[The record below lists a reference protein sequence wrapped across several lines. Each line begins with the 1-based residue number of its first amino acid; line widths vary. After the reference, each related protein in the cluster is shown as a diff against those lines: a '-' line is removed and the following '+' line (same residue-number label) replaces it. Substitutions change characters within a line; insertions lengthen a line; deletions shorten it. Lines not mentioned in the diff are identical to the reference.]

1 MQFHFGRRAA
11 VVDERSFNG
20 LDRALLFWGNIA
32 QGRPLARLHLDVDA
46 SETMA
51 QFLGRLANTAEY
63 RNVQTREPLARR
75 VLKMISFL
83 AEDEDTKSKA
93 IDLIHGGLVSCDDRV
108 IATLDD
114 VELLEKIH
122 DAEKDSPALGAEQKL
137 KDLGLALYKLEE
149 VRRYARLHMAGLQW
163 VDEVEVQLAFQIGL
177 TQRLGL
183 PLSTQNMLFRGCA
196 GVSDQ
201 QIFAVGQRV
210 LTECTEERVNEFLA
224 SWDPWTRHTCR
235 KAIPA
240 YENIQADPSHVNG
253 PIQCEILSDDTL
265 KPVRHNQNIFDY
277 DTLCRIYV
285 ESGKN
290 PCTNVAISWDD
301 VRRLQIHGE

>member
-1 MQFHFGRRAA
+1 M
-11 VVDERSFNG
+11 
-20 LDRALLFWGNIA
+20 
-32 QGRPLARLHLDVDA
+32 
-46 SETMA
+46 
-51 QFLGRLANTAEY
+51 
-63 RNVQTREPLARR
+63 
-75 VLKMISFL
+75 
-83 AEDEDTKSKA
+83 
-93 IDLIHGGLVSCDDRV
+93 SCDDRV

-122 DAEKDSPALGAEQKL
+122 NAEKDSPSLGAEQKL
-137 KDLGLALYKLEE
+137 KDLGLALYKLQE
-149 VRRYARLHMAGLQW
+149 VRRYASLHMAGLQW

-177 TQRLGL
+177 TQRLRL

-196 GVSDQ
+196 AVSDQ

-210 LTECTEERVNEFLA
+210 LTECTEGRVNEFLA
-224 SWDPWTRHTCR
+224 SWDPWTRHIRR

-240 YENIQADPSHVNG
+240 YENIQADPSPVNG

-301 VRRLQIHGE
+301 IRRLQINEV